1 MINKARSLSLEIFL
15 MTNYERDEL
24 KSGEKSKTE
33 VSRTI
38 ITNKKALFKMSHKR
52 LLCGKLYQHF

>member
-52 LLCGKLYQHF
+52 LL

>member
-24 KSGEKSKTE
+24 KSGEKSGPIHTKF
-33 VSRTI
+33 
-38 ITNKKALFKMSHKR
+38 KKKGNLFLGM
-52 LLCGKLYQHF
+52 QT